1 MTQMDFNFSASG
13 EPVGTPC
20 ATAQL
25 DRSHLHPSSSAEK
38 SAGGDCSVSVCEG
51 SSHRAWFIRETEHS
65 RCQIRF
71 LNDRLV
77 QTLNR
82 QVVTR
87 DDEL

>member
-1 MTQMDFNFSASG
+1 MDFDFSAG
-13 EPVGTPC
+13 GGAVGTPS
-20 ATAQL
+20 ATAQP
-25 DRSHLHPSSSAEK
+25 DRPHLHPSSPVEQ

-51 SSHRAWFIRETEHS
+51 SSHRAWFIRETEHA

-87 DDEL
+87 DGESR